1 MINTDAKGLV
11 SNLFVDKKG
20 KPYKKNSPRKKRA
33 ENKIKIRS
41 LMFIFYLKN
50 KEIYQIKSYKQ
61 HNIPNKY

>member
-50 KEIYQIKSYKQ
+50 KE
-61 HNIPNKY
+61 NISNQKL